1 MEWRYHKVMPRYIA
15 FLFPLLCCVFQV
27 AHADIA
33 LRLSEVASG
42 LKNPLYL
49 TSPEGDPRLFIVE
62 QAGRIRIIANGKLS
76 STPFLDI
83 AGKIKSGGEQGLLSV
98 AFHPNYANNGFLY
111 VNYTDKGGDTRI
123 ERYRV
128 ASNPDRADPDSA
140 KLLLKIE
147 QPYAN
152 HNGGLNLFGPDGM
165 LYIGMGDGGAAGDPH
180 GNGQN
185 LKTLLGKM
193 LRIDVNKGDPYAI
206 PSDNPFIGRKD
217 ARGEIWAS
225 GLRNPWRYAFDR
237 KESLLYIADVGQNKI
252 EEINAVPAAQQGLNY
267 GWNILEG
274 SSCFSLLF
282 SPSCNKSGLVLP
294 VLEYDHDQGCSVIGG
309 FVYRGLAMP
318 ELAGHYFYSDYCTGF
333 LKSFKYADGKLT
345 EQRDWKVGEIGNV
358 LSFGEDAAGELYILT
373 AKGSVYRIVTH
384 KSVIS
389 TTLPVASPPP
399 M

>member
-1 MEWRYHKVMPRYIA
+1 MARHIA
-15 FLFPLLCCVFQV
+15 FLFPLLCCFFQV
-27 AHADIA
+27 AHADIT

-49 TSPEGDPRLFIVE
+49 TSPSGDARLFIVE
-62 QAGRIRIIANGKLS
+62 QAGRIRIVENGKLL

-98 AFHPNYANNGFLY
+98 AFHPDYAKNGFLY
-111 VNYTDKGGDTRI
+111 VNYTDKNGDTHI
-123 ERYRV
+123 ERYHV
-128 ASNPDRADPDSA
+128 ASNPNRADPGSA

-206 PSDNPFIGRKD
+206 PSDNSFVGRKD
-217 ARGEIWAS
+217 VRAEIWAY

-237 KESLLYIADVGQNKI
+237 KENLLYIADVGQNKI
-252 EEINAVPAAQQGLNY
+252 EEINVVPAAQKGLNY

-294 VLEYDHDQGCSVIGG
+294 VLEYDHNQGCSVIGG
-309 FVYRGLAMP
+309 FVYRGRAIP
-318 ELAGHYFYSDYCTGF
+318 ELAGHYVYSDYCAGF
-333 LKSFKYADGKLT
+333 LKSFIYAGGKAT
-345 EQRDWKVGEIGNV
+345 EQRDWNAGEIGNV
-358 LSFGEDAAGELYILT
+358 LSFGEDAEGELYVMSD
-373 AKGSVYRIVTH
+373 KGSVYRLV
-384 KSVIS
+384 KGDSQ
-389 TTLPVASPPP
+389 
-399 M
+399 

>member
-1 MEWRYHKVMPRYIA
+1 M
-15 FLFPLLCCVFQV
+15 
-27 AHADIA
+27 
-33 LRLSEVASG
+33 
-42 LKNPLYL
+42 
-49 TSPEGDPRLFIVE
+49 FIVE
-62 QAGRIRIIANGKLS
+62 QAGRVRIVENGKLL
-76 STPFLDI
+76 STPFIDI
-83 AGKIKSGGEQGLLSV
+83 AGKVKSGGEQGLLSV
-98 AFHPNYANNGFLY
+98 AFHPDYAKNGFLY
-111 VNYTDKGGDTRI
+111 VNYTDKNGDTRI
-123 ERYRV
+123 ERYQV

-152 HNGGLNLFGPDGM
+152 HNGGLNLFGHDGM

-206 PSDNPFIGRKD
+206 PSDNPFVGRKD
-217 ARGEIWAS
+217 ARAEIWAY

-237 KESLLYIADVGQNKI
+237 KENLLYIADVGQNKI
-252 EEINAVPAAQQGLNY
+252 EEINVVPAAQKGLNY

-282 SPSCNKSGLVLP
+282 SPSCKKSGLVLP

-309 FVYRGLAMP
+309 FVYRGRAIP

-333 LKSFKYADGKLT
+333 LKSFKYAGGKAT
-345 EQRDWKVGEIGNV
+345 EQRDWKVGEIGNI
-358 LSFGEDAAGELYILT
+358 LSFGEDAGGELYVMSD
-373 AKGSVYRIVTH
+373 KGSVYRLV
-384 KSVIS
+384 KD
-389 TTLPVASPPP
+389 SPE
-399 M
+399 

>member
-1 MEWRYHKVMPRYIA
+1 MARYIA
-15 FLFPLLCCVFQV
+15 FLFPLLCCFLQV
-27 AHADIA
+27 AHAEIT

-49 TSPEGDPRLFIVE
+49 TSPSGDPRLFIVE
-62 QAGRIRIIANGKLS
+62 QAGRIRIVENGKLL
-76 STPFLDI
+76 STPFIDI
-83 AGKIKSGGEQGLLSV
+83 AGKVKSGGEQGLLSV
-98 AFHPNYANNGFLY
+98 AFHPDYAKNGFLY
-111 VNYTDKGGDTRI
+111 VNYTDKSGDTRI
-123 ERYRV
+123 ERYHV
-128 ASNPDRADPDSA
+128 ASNPNRADPDSA

-152 HNGGLNLFGPDGM
+152 HNGGLNLFGHDGM

-206 PSDNPFIGRKD
+206 PSDNPFVGRKD
-217 ARGEIWAS
+217 ARAEIWAY

-237 KESLLYIADVGQNKI
+237 KENLLYIADVGQNKI
-252 EEINAVPAAQQGLNY
+252 EEINVVPAAQKGLNY

-282 SPSCNKSGLVLP
+282 SPSCKKSGLVLP

-309 FVYRGLAMP
+309 FVYRGRAIP

-333 LKSFKYADGKLT
+333 LKSFKYAGGKAT
-345 EQRDWKVGEIGNV
+345 EQRDWKVGEIGNI
-358 LSFGEDAAGELYILT
+358 LSFGEDAGGELYVMSD
-373 AKGSVYRIVTH
+373 KGSVYRLV
-384 KSVIS
+384 KD
-389 TTLPVASPPP
+389 SPE
-399 M
+399 

>member
-1 MEWRYHKVMPRYIA
+1 MARYIA
-15 FLFPLLCCVFQV
+15 FLFPLLCCFLQV
-27 AHADIA
+27 AHADIT

-49 TSPEGDPRLFIVE
+49 TSPSGDPRLFIVE
-62 QAGRIRIIANGKLS
+62 QAGRIRIVENGKLL
-76 STPFLDI
+76 STPFIDI
-83 AGKIKSGGEQGLLSV
+83 AGKVKSGGEQGLLSV
-98 AFHPNYANNGFLY
+98 AFHPDYAKNGFLY
-111 VNYTDKGGDTRI
+111 VNYTDKNGDTRI
-123 ERYRV
+123 ERYQV
-128 ASNPDRADPDSA
+128 ASNSDRADPDSA

-152 HNGGLNLFGPDGM
+152 HNGGLNLFGHDGM

-206 PSDNPFIGRKD
+206 PSDNPFAGRKD
-217 ARGEIWAS
+217 ARAEIWAY
-225 GLRNPWRYAFDR
+225 GLRNPWRYAFGR
-237 KESLLYIADVGQNKI
+237 KENLLYIADVGQNKI
-252 EEINAVPAAQQGLNY
+252 EEINVVPAAQKGLNY

-282 SPSCNKSGLVLP
+282 SPSCKKSGLVLP

-309 FVYRGLAMP
+309 FVYRGRAIP

-333 LKSFKYADGKLT
+333 LKSFIYTNGKAT
-345 EQRDWKVGEIGNV
+345 EQRTWNVGEIGNV
-358 LSFGEDAAGELYILT
+358 LSFGEDAAGELYILSD
-373 AKGSVYRIVTH
+373 KGSVYRLV
-384 KSVIS
+384 KDN
-389 TTLPVASPPP
+389 PE
-399 M
+399 

>member
-1 MEWRYHKVMPRYIA
+1 MPRYIA
-15 FLFPLLCCVFQV
+15 FLFPFLCCFFQV
-27 AHADIA
+27 AHAEIT

-49 TSPEGDPRLFIVE
+49 ISPAGDPRLFIVE
-62 QAGRIRIIANGKLS
+62 QAGRIRIVENGKLL

-83 AGKIKSGGEQGLLSV
+83 VGKVKSGGEQGLLSV
-98 AFHPNYANNGFLY
+98 AFHPDYAKNGFLY
-111 VNYTDKGGDTRI
+111 VNYTDKNGDTRI
-123 ERYRV
+123 ERYQV
-128 ASNPDRADPDSA
+128 ASNPNRSDPDSA

-206 PSDNPFIGRKD
+206 PSDNPFVGRKD
-217 ARGEIWAS
+217 VHAEIWAY

-252 EEINAVPAAQQGLNY
+252 EEINVVPAAQKGLNY

-274 SSCFSLLF
+274 SACFSLLF
-282 SPSCNKSGLVLP
+282 SRSCDRTGLVLP
-294 VLEYDHDQGCSVIGG
+294 ALEYDHDQGCSVIGG
-309 FVYRGLAMP
+309 FVYRGRAIP
-318 ELAGHYFYSDYCTGF
+318 ELAGHYLYSDYCTGF
-333 LKSFKYADGKLT
+333 LKSFIYTNGKAT
-345 EQRDWKVGEIGNV
+345 EQRTWSVGEIGNV
-358 LSFGEDAAGELYILT
+358 LSFGEDAGGELYIMSD
-373 AKGSVYRIVTH
+373 KGSVYRLV
-384 KSVIS
+384 KDN
-389 TTLPVASPPP
+389 PE
-399 M
+399 